1 MRTTKETKRSQ
12 VEKASSVI
20 PEEITEVFNYWK
32 TIMSKSARA
41 TLSDERRILIG
52 AAIHDYGSPSCK
64 EAIRGC
70 SVSPFH
76 MGANKQRK
84 RYDSLELI
92 FRNTEKIEWFI
103 QHAEENPEVEPF

>member
-12 VEKASSVI
+12 VEKAGSVS
-20 PEEITEVFNYWK
+20 PDLITEVFTYWK
-32 TIMSKSARA
+32 TTMQKNARA
-41 TLSDERRILIG
+41 ALSEERRILIG
-52 AAIHDYGSPSCK
+52 AAIHDYGVADCK

-92 FRNTEKIEWFI
+92 FRNTEKIEGFI
-103 QHAEENPEVEPF
+103 QVAEENPEVDPF